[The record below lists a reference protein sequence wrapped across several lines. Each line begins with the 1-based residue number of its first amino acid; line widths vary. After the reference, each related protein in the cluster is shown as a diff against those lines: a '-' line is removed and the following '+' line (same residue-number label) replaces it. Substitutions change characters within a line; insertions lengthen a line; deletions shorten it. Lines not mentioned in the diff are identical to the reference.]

1 MLKKYN
7 CTLLHFNKMIKLYIE
22 SKVSHKKSGE
32 YRLRNSTTKI
42 DFAANA
48 AKFEETALHKKQS
61 FPLRISSVNV
71 TKSAKKLWNWSHLT
85 KKFLMEKLHFLCSAS
100 TIDN

>member
-22 SKVSHKKSGE
+22 SKISHKKSGE

-48 AKFEETALHKKQS
+48 AKFEETALRK
-61 FPLRISSVNV
+61 
-71 TKSAKKLWNWSHLT
+71 TKFSIKDFFSKCDQICKKLWNWSYLT

>member
-22 SKVSHKKSGE
+22 SKVSHKKVESIGLE
-32 YRLRNSTTKI
+32 ILPRRLILQLTLLNLK
-42 DFAANA
+42 
-48 AKFEETALHKKQS
+48 KLHCAKQS

-71 TKSAKKLWNWSHLT
+71 TKSAKNWSYLT

>member
-48 AKFEETALHKKQS
+48 AKFEETALRKTKFSIKDFFSKCDQICKKTVELVTFNEEILNGKTS
-61 FPLRISSVNV
+61 FFVQ
-71 TKSAKKLWNWSHLT
+71 
-85 KKFLMEKLHFLCSAS
+85 C
-100 TIDN
+100 

>member
-61 FPLRISSVNV
+61 FPLRISLVNV
-71 TKSAKKLWNWSHLT
+71 AKSAKKTVELVTFNEEILNGKTS
-85 KKFLMEKLHFLCSAS
+85 FFVQC
-100 TIDN
+100 

>member
-48 AKFEETALHKKQS
+48 TKFEETALHKKQS
-61 FPLRISSVNV
+61 FPLRISLVNV
-71 TKSAKKLWNWSHLT
+71 TKSAKKTVELVTFNEEILNGKTS
-85 KKFLMEKLHFLCSAS
+85 FFVQC
-100 TIDN
+100 